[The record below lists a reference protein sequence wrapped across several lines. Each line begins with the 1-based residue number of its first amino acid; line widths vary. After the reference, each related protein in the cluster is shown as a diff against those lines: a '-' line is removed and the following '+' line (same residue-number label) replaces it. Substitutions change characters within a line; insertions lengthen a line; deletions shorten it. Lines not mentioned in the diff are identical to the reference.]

1 MTSSPYE
8 GLPPSEWERVTREL
22 VKRHPFSTREIVEV
36 VLGCWESLF
45 ASSIGTRGF
54 RIGVNIFP
62 KPQIMGFL
70 LHELI
75 PLELQSRYPKTWRID
90 TSGGEKDIVHLRNL
104 GLSVELKT
112 SSNPRHIFGNRS
124 YAQEGSSRKK
134 SKSGYYLA
142 VNFEKFS
149 AATQRPCVLRIRF
162 GWLDSSD
169 WIGQRAATGQ
179 QCRLPP
185 EVEERK
191 LLTIYPPDP

>member
-8 GLPPSEWERVTREL
+8 GLPPSEWERVTRQL
-22 VKRHPFSTREIVEV
+22 VKKHPLSPREIVEV

-45 ASSIGTRGF
+45 ASSLGTRGF
-54 RIGVNIFP
+54 RIGLDIFP

-70 LHELI
+70 LHELV
-75 PLELQSRYPKTWRID
+75 PLELQSRHPKTWRTD
-90 TSGGEKDIVHLRNL
+90 VSSGEKDLVHIQNP
-104 GLSVELKT
+104 GLSIELKT

-134 SKSGYYLA
+134 VKSGYYLA

-149 AATQRPCVLRIRF
+149 GSTQRPRVLRIRF
-162 GWLDSSD
+162 GWLDSTD

-191 LLTIYPPDP
+191 LLTIYPPLP